1 MGANKL
7 AKDENTISVVWSPED
22 IQSLVPNMSDADA
35 IEALHTIKDSF
46 KDRST
51 EEGWNILEILLEMYG
66 YKKEEEE

>member
-1 MGANKL
+1 MGANKM

-22 IQSLVPNMSDADA
+22 IQSLVPDMSDADA

-51 EEGWNILEILLEMYG
+51 EEGWNILETLLEMYG
-66 YKKEEEE
+66 YKKEEEQ